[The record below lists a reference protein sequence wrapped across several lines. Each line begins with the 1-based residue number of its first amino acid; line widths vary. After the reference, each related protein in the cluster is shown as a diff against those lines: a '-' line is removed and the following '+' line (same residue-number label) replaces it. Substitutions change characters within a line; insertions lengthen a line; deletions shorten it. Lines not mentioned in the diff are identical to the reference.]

1 MKFPL
6 AAKTEVKG
14 TAAHPFYRWA
24 ALEKPG
30 ETPRWNFH
38 KYLIGRDGHISAVFS
53 TQIEPTDVRVITA
66 IEKELL
72 AKSS

>member
-6 AAKTEVKG
+6 AAKTDVKG
-14 TAAHPFYRWA
+14 LSAHPFYRWA

-38 KYLIGRDGHISAVFS
+38 KYLIGRDGHLAAAFS
-53 TQIEPTDVRVITA
+53 TQIEPTDPRVISA

-72 AKSS
+72 ARAG